1 MLTQMQIL
9 KKIILV
15 FIYFFFLI
23 YIGGNLF
30 LVVVLGFVGSMAV
43 DFDGIVGL
51 IPYLYLFIIFLL
63 VNLMLY
69 FLFRKLYNWAK
80 KD

>member
-9 KKIILV
+9 KKVILV
-15 FIYFFFLI
+15 FVYIFFFD
-23 YIGGNLF
+23 YIGANLF
-30 LVVVLGFVGSMAV
+30 FIFVLGFVGSMAT
-43 DFDGIVGL
+43 DFDGITGL
-51 IPYLYLFIIFLL
+51 MRYLYLFIIFLL